1 MKLAR
6 VSVERPVLT
15 TMVALIVVVLGIV
28 SLGRVQIDLLPA
40 VELPTITIRTEYPG
54 ASPEVIEQRVT
65 AIVEEIVA
73 TVPGVERLESTSAEG
88 ISSVKATFGWG
99 TDVDTAAID
108 VNAKL
113 QSEIDELPAEIV
125 LPRVSKFD
133 VASFPVVI
141 LGISSELPPVELTTL
156 VEERI
161 RPRLSQLAG
170 VAQVDPWGSYDREVR
185 VEVDPGRLRA
195 FGVPLDQVRQA
206 IVDANLD
213 LPAGKIEQGQQS
225 VTLRAPAQFVDLEQ
239 IRELVVA
246 TQAGAPVKL
255 RQLGQV
261 HDTYTKLE
269 RIARVNGQLGL
280 RVGIRKQADA
290 NTVDVSQRILA
301 EIEAI
306 NRDFPQVRVVPV
318 IDQGNFIER
327 SIANVAQSVLYGGAL
342 AVLVLLAF
350 LRNVRSTVV
359 IAVSIPIS
367 IVATF
372 SMLYFGGLTLNLMSL
387 GGLALGVGMMVD
399 NSIVV
404 LENIFR
410 RRDELGES
418 VTEAAVAGAAEVGPA
433 IVASTVTTLV
443 VFLPLVFVR
452 GVSGV
457 LFQDLALVV
466 VFSLT
471 ASLVVSLSLVPMLA
485 AKLLRPGPR
494 AGGAVRRPGR
504 ATEPA
509 TVTPPVGLAG
519 RLSAMAGRWLDALG
533 SAYGRVL
540 VASLRHRATTVI
552 TAVATVVA
560 TAIVAPVIGT
570 EFMPPSDEGEV
581 RVTGEMPVGTKL
593 DVIDRQ
599 TRALEGLVA
608 AAVPEARASVTSVD
622 ASGREPSE
630 AFRGE
635 VRLTLTPAG
644 ERERSNAEIA
654 AALRQELQARVPG
667 MQIRTRAPQGQFL
680 LERVLG
686 TTEGLTLEVR
696 GFDLEVLDALAR
708 RAADVAAAVPGV
720 TDVVLSRQAGV
731 PQARIHIDRAKAADL
746 GLSARDVARTLE
758 IAVAGAEA
766 GEYHVGG
773 NAYRILVQLA
783 DAEHLPLAEI
793 LDLRLRNS
801 RGQDV
806 ALRSVVQS
814 DPGLGPIVIERKQQE
829 RMVKVTANVAGRDLG
844 SVAADV
850 ERGLAELPRPAGYEL
865 DVAGTFEE
873 QENAF
878 DELMISLVLSLVL
891 VYMVL
896 AAQYESLRDP
906 VVVML
911 SVPVAAVG
919 VVLVLVLTH
928 TTLNVQSF
936 IGCIM
941 LGGIVVN
948 NAILLVDQA
957 GRLRADGASVHEAVV
972 EAGRRRLRPILMTT
986 LTTVLALIPLAL
998 GVGEG
1003 ADAQAPLARVVLGG
1017 LTASTVITLVL
1028 IPVVYSLMHRGAAG
1042 EGSTC

>member
-1 MKLAR
+1 MRLAR

-15 TMVALIVVVLGIV
+15 TMITLIVLVLGIV

-40 VELPTITIRTEYPG
+40 VELPTITIRTDYEG

-73 TVPGVERLESTSAEG
+73 TVPGVQRLESTSAEG
-88 ISSVKATFGWG
+88 TSTVKATFGWG
-99 TDVDTAAID
+99 TDIDTAAID

-125 LPRVSKFD
+125 LPKVSKFD
-133 VASFPVVI
+133 VSSFPVVI
-141 LGISSELPPVELTTL
+141 LGVSSELPPVELTTL
-156 VEERI
+156 VDQRI
-161 RPRLSQLAG
+161 RPRLSQLPG
-170 VAQVDPWGSYDREVR
+170 VAQVDPWGGYDREVR

-195 FGVPLDQVRQA
+195 LGVPLDQVRQA
-206 IVDANLD
+206 ILDANLD

-239 IRELVVA
+239 IRALVI
-246 TQAGAPVKL
+246 TTHEGAPVEL
-255 RQLGQV
+255 RQLATV
-261 HDTYTKLE
+261 HDSYTRLE
-269 RIARVNGQLGL
+269 RIARVNGRRGL

-301 EIEAI
+301 ELEAI
-306 NRDFPQVRVVPV
+306 NRDFPQVQVVPV

-327 SIANVAQSVLYGGAL
+327 SIANVANSVLYGGAL
-342 AVLVLLAF
+342 AVLVLLVF
-350 LRNVRSTVV
+350 LRNVRSTLV

-372 SMLYFGGLTLNLMSL
+372 AMLYFGGLTLNLMSL

-410 RRDELGES
+410 RRDELGED
-418 VTEAAVAGAAEVGPA
+418 VATAAVGGAGEVGTA
-433 IVASTVTTLV
+433 IVASTITTLV

-452 GVSGV
+452 GVTGV

-485 AKLLRPGPR
+485 AKLLRPR
-494 AGGAVRRPGR
+494 AVAAAAAAAGR
-504 ATEPA
+504 GR
-509 TVTPPVGLAG
+509 VVG
-519 RLSAMAGRWLDALG
+519 RLSAAVGRRLDGLAE
-533 SAYGRVL
+533 AYGRVL
-540 VASLRHRATTVI
+540 AVALRHRVG
-552 TAVATVVA
+552 TVVMA
-560 TAIVAPVIGT
+560 LAAVVASGLVAPVIGT

-593 DVIDRQ
+593 DLIDRQ

-608 AAVPEARASVTSVD
+608 AAVPEASASVTSVD
-622 ASGREPSE
+622 ASGREPAE

-635 VRLTLTPAG
+635 VRLTLQPAG
-644 ERERSNAEIA
+644 ERERSNAVIA
-654 AALRQELQARVPG
+654 AALRQELQGRVPG

-686 TTEGLTLEVR
+686 TTEGLTVEVR
-696 GFDLEVLDALAR
+696 GFDLDVLDTLAR
-708 RAADVAAAVPGV
+708 SAAVVVAEIPGV

-731 PQARIHIDRAKAADL
+731 PQAQIRIDREQAAAL
-746 GLSARDVARTLE
+746 GLSPRDVARTLE
-758 IAVAGAEA
+758 IAVAGALA

-783 DAEHLPLAEI
+783 DAEHLPLSEI
-793 LDLRLRNS
+793 LDLRLHNA
-801 RGQDV
+801 RGQRI
-806 ALRSVVQS
+806 ALRSVVES
-814 DPGLGPIVIERKQQE
+814 NPGLGPIVIERKAQE
-829 RMVKVTANVAGRDLG
+829 RLVKLTANVAGRDLG
-844 SVAADV
+844 SVARDAQA
-850 ERGLAELPRPAGYEL
+850 RLAELPRPAGYEL
-865 DVAGTFEE
+865 GVAGTFEE
-873 QENAF
+873 QERAF
-878 DELMISLVLSLVL
+878 DELMVSLLLSLVL

-906 VVVML
+906 LVVML
-911 SVPVAAVG
+911 SVPVAAIG

-957 GRLRADGASVHEAVV
+957 GRLRSDGVSVHDAVV

-1017 LTASTVITLVL
+1017 LAASTVITLVL
-1028 IPVVYSLMHRGAAG
+1028 IPVVYSLMHRERAVRG
-1042 EGSTC
+1042 

>member
-1 MKLAR
+1 MRLAR
-6 VSVERPVLT
+6 VSVERPVLA
-15 TMVALIVVVLGIV
+15 TMVTLIVVVLGLV
-28 SLGRVQIDLLPA
+28 SLSRVQIDLLPA
-40 VELPTITIRTEYPG
+40 VELPTVTIRTEYEG
-54 ASPEVIEQRVT
+54 ASPEVIEQRIT

-88 ISSVKATFGWG
+88 ISTVKATFGWG
-99 TDVDTAAID
+99 TDIDTAAID
-108 VNAKL
+108 IDAKL
-113 QSEIDELPAEIV
+113 EGEIDELPEDIV
-125 LPRVSKFD
+125 PPRVSKFD
-133 VASFPVVI
+133 VSSFPVVV
-141 LGISSELPPVELTTL
+141 LGVSSDLPPVELTTL
-156 VEERI
+156 VDQRI
-161 RPRLSQLAG
+161 RQRLSQIPG
-170 VAQVDPWGSYDREVR
+170 VAQVDPWGGYDREVR
-185 VEVDPGRLRA
+185 VEVDPGKLRA
-195 FGVPLDQVRQA
+195 LGVPLAQVRQA

-213 LPAGKIEQGQQS
+213 LPAGKIEQGQQAI
-225 VTLRAPAQFVDLEQ
+225 TLRAPAQLVDLEQ
-239 IRELVVA
+239 LRNLVVA
-246 TQAGAPVKL
+246 THQGAPVRV
-255 RQLGQV
+255 RQLATV
-261 HDTYTKLE
+261 HDSHTRIE
-269 RIARVNGQLGL
+269 RIARVNGQRGL
-280 RVGIRKQADA
+280 RVGIRKQPDA

-301 EIEAI
+301 ELEAI
-306 NRDFPQVRVVPV
+306 NRDYPQIHVVPV

-327 SIANVAQSVLYGGAL
+327 SISNVADSVLYGGAL
-342 AVLVLLAF
+342 AVLVLLVF
-350 LRNVRSTVV
+350 LRNLRSTLV

-367 IVATF
+367 IISTF
-372 SMLYFGGLTLNLMSL
+372 AMLYFGGLTLNLMSL

-410 RRDELGES
+410 RRDELGEDLHR
-418 VTEAAVAGAAEVGPA
+418 AAVQGAAEMGPA
-433 IVASTVTTLV
+433 IVASTITTLV

-485 AKLLRPGPR
+485 AKLLRPR
-494 AGGAVRRPGR
+494 AGADGGR
-504 ATEPA
+504 A
-509 TVTPPVGLAG
+509 GLG
-519 RLSAMAGRWLDALG
+519 VRLSASVGRWLEALE
-533 SAYGRVL
+533 SSYGRVL
-540 VASLRHRATTVI
+540 AGALRHRAGTVI
-552 TAVATVVA
+552 TAMAAVAA
-560 TAIVAPVIGT
+560 SAIVAPVIGS

-599 TRALEGLVA
+599 TRVLERLVA
-608 AAVPEARASVTSVD
+608 ENVPEATASVTSVD
-622 ASGREPSE
+622 ASGREPTE

-635 VRLTLTPAG
+635 VRLTLVPASQ
-644 ERERSNAEIA
+644 RERSNAEVA
-654 AALRQELQARVPG
+654 AELRKALQGTVPG
-667 MQIRTRAPQGQFL
+667 MEVRTRAPQGQFL

-686 TTEGLTLEVR
+686 TTEGITVEVS
-696 GFDLEVLDALAR
+696 GYDLDLLDHLAR
-708 RAADVAAAVPGV
+708 QAAARVAELPGV

-731 PQARIHIDRAKAADL
+731 PQARIHIDRDKAADL
-746 GLSARDVARTLE
+746 GLSAGDVARTLE

-766 GEYHVGG
+766 GEFHVEG

-783 DAEHLPLAEI
+783 DAEHLPLSEI
-793 LDLRLRNS
+793 LDLRLRNA

-806 ALRSVVQS
+806 ALRSAVES
-814 DPGLGPIVIERKQQE
+814 DPGLGPIVIERKAQE
-829 RMVKVTANVAGRDLG
+829 RMVKLTANVAGRDLG

-850 ERGLAELPRPAGYEL
+850 QRELAEIPRPAGYEL
-865 DVAGTFEE
+865 GVSGTFEE
-873 QENAF
+873 QERAF
-878 DELMISLVLSLVL
+878 DELMISLLLSLVL

-906 VVVML
+906 LVVML
-911 SVPVAAVG
+911 SVPVAAIG
-919 VVLVLVLTH
+919 VVLVLVLTD

-957 GRLRADGASVHEAVV
+957 GRLRADGATVHEAVI

-998 GVGEG
+998 GIGEG

-1028 IPVVYSLMHRGAAG
+1028 IPVVYTLAHREPARP
-1042 EGSTC
+1042 

>member
-1 MKLAR
+1 MRLAR
-6 VSVERPVLT
+6 VSVERPVLA
-15 TMVALIVVVLGIV
+15 TMVTLIVVVLGVV

-40 VELPTITIRTEYPG
+40 VELPTITIRTEYEG

-88 ISSVKATFGWG
+88 ISTVKATFGWG

-108 VNAKL
+108 VDAKL
-113 QSEIDELPAEIV
+113 ESEIDELPADIV
-125 LPRVSKFD
+125 PPRVSKFD

-141 LGISSELPPVELTTL
+141 LGISSDLPPVELTTL

-161 RPRLSQLAG
+161 RPRLAQLPG
-170 VAQVDPWGSYDREVR
+170 VAQVDPWGSYDREIR

-195 FGVPLDQVRQA
+195 LGVPLEQVRQA

-213 LPAGKIEQGQQS
+213 LPAGKIEQGQQAI
-225 VTLRAPAQFVDLEQ
+225 TLRAPAQFVDLEQ
-239 IRELVVA
+239 LRGLVVA
-246 TQAGAPVKL
+246 THEGAPVRL
-255 RQLGQV
+255 HQLASV
-261 HDTYTKLE
+261 HDSYTRLE
-269 RIARVNGQLGL
+269 RLARVNGRRGL

-301 EIEAI
+301 EIVAL
-306 NRDFPQVRVVPV
+306 NRDFPQVEVLPV

-327 SIANVAQSVLYGGAL
+327 SIANVASSVLYGGAL
-342 AVLVLLAF
+342 AVLVLLVF
-350 LRNVRSTVV
+350 LRSVRSTVV

-372 SMLYFGGLTLNLMSL
+372 AMLYFGGLTLNLMSL

-404 LENIFR
+404 LENVFR
-410 RRDELGES
+410 RRDELGEPL
-418 VTEAAVAGAAEVGPA
+418 EKAAVAGAAEVGPA
-433 IVASTVTTLV
+433 IVASTITTLV

-485 AKLLRPGPR
+485 AKLLGGR
-494 AGGAVRRPGR
+494 AKPGR
-504 ATEPA
+504 AAAGGGPA
-509 TVTPPVGLAG
+509 EAGPVEG
-519 RLSAMAGRWLDALG
+519 RLSARVGRWLDGLG
-533 SAYGRVL
+533 HAYGRVL
-540 VASLRHRATTVI
+540 AAALRHRA
-552 TAVATVVA
+552 ATLVMA
-560 TAIVAPVIGT
+560 TAAMVASGLVAPVIGT

-599 TRALEGLVA
+599 SQRLEALVA
-608 AAVPEARASVTSVD
+608 EAVPEATASVTSVD
-622 ASGREPSE
+622 ASGREPAE

-635 VRLTLTPAG
+635 VRLTLVPASQ
-644 ERERSNAEIA
+644 RERSNAAIA
-654 AALRQELQARVPG
+654 ADLRQQLQSSVPG
-667 MQIRTRAPQGQFL
+667 MEIRTRAPQGQFL

-686 TTEGLTLEVR
+686 TTEGLIVEVR
-696 GFDLEVLDALAR
+696 GFDLDVLDRLAR
-708 RAADVAAAVPGV
+708 EVDARIADVPGI
-720 TDVVLSRQAGV
+720 TDVVLSREAGV
-731 PQARIHIDRAKAADL
+731 PQSRIHIDRDKAADL
-746 GLSARDVARTLE
+746 GLSARDVASTLE

-766 GEYHVGG
+766 GEYHVEG

-783 DAEHLPLAEI
+783 DAEHLPLSEI
-793 LDLRLRNS
+793 LDLRLRS
-801 RGQDV
+801 TSGQDI
-806 ALRSVVQS
+806 ALRSVVTTE
-814 DPGLGPIVIERKQQE
+814 PGLGPIVIERKAQE
-829 RMVKVTANVAGRDLG
+829 RLVKLTANVAGRDLG

-850 ERGLAELPRPAGYEL
+850 QARLAEIPRMPGYEL
-865 DVAGTFEE
+865 GVSGTFEE
-873 QENAF
+873 QQRAF
-878 DELMISLVLSLVL
+878 DELVVSLLLSLVL

-906 VVVML
+906 LVVML
-911 SVPVAAVG
+911 SVPVAAIG
-919 VVLVLVLTH
+919 VVLVLVFTH

-957 GRLRADGASVHEAVV
+957 GRLRADGVAVQAAVV

-1003 ADAQAPLARVVLGG
+1003 ADAQAPLARTVLGG
-1017 LTASTVITLVL
+1017 LAASTVITLVL
-1028 IPVVYSLMHRGAAG
+1028 IPVVYSLMHR
-1042 EGSTC
+1042 EPR

>member
-1 MKLAR
+1 MRLAR
-6 VSVERPVLT
+6 VSVERPVLA
-15 TMVALIVVVLGIV
+15 TMVTLIVVVLGLV
-28 SLGRVQIDLLPA
+28 SLARVQIDLLPA
-40 VELPTITIRTEYPG
+40 VELPTVTIRTEYEG
-54 ASPEVIEQRVT
+54 ASPEVIEQRIT

-88 ISSVKATFGWG
+88 ISTVKATFGWG
-99 TDVDTAAID
+99 TDIDTAAID
-108 VNAKL
+108 IDAKL
-113 QSEIDELPAEIV
+113 EGEIDELPEDIV
-125 LPRVSKFD
+125 PPRVSKFD
-133 VASFPVVI
+133 VSSFPVVV
-141 LGISSELPPVELTTL
+141 LGVSSSLPPVELTTL
-156 VEERI
+156 VDQRI
-161 RPRLSQLAG
+161 RQRLSQIPG
-170 VAQVDPWGSYDREVR
+170 VAQVDPWGGYDREVR
-185 VEVDPGRLRA
+185 VEIDPGRLRA
-195 FGVPLDQVRQA
+195 LGVPLADVRQA

-213 LPAGKIEQGQQS
+213 LPAGKIEQGQQAI
-225 VTLRAPAQFVDLEQ
+225 TLRAPSQFVDLEQ
-239 IRELVVA
+239 LRNLIVA
-246 TQAGAPVKL
+246 THQGAPVRL
-255 RQLGQV
+255 RQLATV
-261 HDTYTKLE
+261 HDSHTRIE
-269 RIARVNGQLGL
+269 RIARVDGQRGL
-280 RVGIRKQADA
+280 RVGIRKQPDA

-301 EIEAI
+301 ELELI
-306 NRDFPQVRVVPV
+306 NRDYPQIHVVPV

-327 SIANVAQSVLYGGAL
+327 SISNVADSVLYGGAL
-342 AVLVLLAF
+342 AVLVLLVF
-350 LRNVRSTVV
+350 LRNLRSTLV

-367 IVATF
+367 IISTF
-372 SMLYFGGLTLNLMSL
+372 AMLYFGGLTLNLMSL

-404 LENIFR
+404 LENVFR
-410 RRDELGES
+410 RRDELGEDLHR
-418 VTEAAVAGAAEVGPA
+418 AAVEGAAEMGPA

-485 AKLLRPGPR
+485 AKLLRPRTVAGAGR
-494 AGGAVRRPGR
+494 AGLVA
-504 ATEPA
+504 
-509 TVTPPVGLAG
+509 
-519 RLSAMAGRWLDALG
+519 RLSASVGRGLEALE
-533 SAYGRVL
+533 SSYGRVL
-540 VASLRHRATTVI
+540 AAALRHRAGTLMVATA
-552 TAVATVVA
+552 AVAA
-560 TAIVAPVIGT
+560 SAIVAPVIGT

-599 TRALEGLVA
+599 TRVLEQLVEA
-608 AAVPEARASVTSVD
+608 SVPEATASVTSVD
-622 ASGREPSE
+622 ASGREPTE

-635 VRLTLTPAG
+635 VRLTLVPASQ
-644 ERERSNAEIA
+644 RERSNAAVA
-654 AALRQELQARVPG
+654 AELRKELQGSVAG
-667 MQIRTRAPQGQFL
+667 MEVRTRAPQGQFL

-686 TTEGLTLEVR
+686 TTEGITVEVS
-696 GFDLEVLDALAR
+696 GYDLDLLDHLAR
-708 RAADVAAAVPGV
+708 QAAARVAELPGV

-731 PQARIHIDRAKAADL
+731 PQARIHIDRDKAADL
-746 GLSARDVARTLE
+746 GLSAGDVARTLE

-766 GEYHVGG
+766 GEFHIEG

-783 DAEHLPLAEI
+783 DAEHLPLSEI
-793 LDLRLRNS
+793 LDLRLRND

-806 ALRSVVQS
+806 ALRSAVES
-814 DPGLGPIVIERKQQE
+814 DPGLGPIVIERKAQE
-829 RMVKVTANVAGRDLG
+829 RLVKLTANVAGRDLG

-850 ERGLAELPRPAGYEL
+850 QRELAEIPRPAGYEL
-865 DVAGTFEE
+865 GVSGTFEE
-873 QENAF
+873 QQRAF
-878 DELMISLVLSLVL
+878 DELMTSLLLSLVL

-906 VVVML
+906 LVVML
-911 SVPVAAVG
+911 SVPVAAIG

-957 GRLRADGASVHEAVV
+957 GRLRLDGATVHEAVV

-998 GVGEG
+998 GIGEG

-1028 IPVVYSLMHRGAAG
+1028 IPVVYSLAHRGRVARG
-1042 EGSTC
+1042 

>member
-15 TMVALIVVVLGIV
+15 TMVTLIVVVLGVV
-28 SLGRVQIDLLPA
+28 SLGRVRIDLLPA
-40 VELPTITIRTEYPG
+40 VELPTITIRTEYQG
-54 ASPEVIEQRVT
+54 ASPEVVEQRVT

-88 ISSVKATFGWG
+88 ISTVKATFGWG
-99 TDVDTAAID
+99 IDVDTAAID

-113 QSEIDELPAEIV
+113 ESEIDELPDDIAH
-125 LPRVSKFD
+125 PRVSKFD
-133 VASFPVVI
+133 VASFPVVV
-141 LGISSELPPVELTTL
+141 LGVSSDLPPVELTTL
-156 VEERI
+156 VEERF
-161 RPRLSQLAG
+161 RPRLSQVPG
-170 VAQVDPWGSYDREVR
+170 VAQVDPWGGYAREVR
-185 VEVDPGRLRA
+185 VAVDPGRLRA
-195 FGVPLDQVRQA
+195 FGVPLEQVRQA
-206 IVDANLD
+206 IIDANLD

-225 VTLRAPAQFVDLEQ
+225 ITLRAPAQLADLEQ
-239 IRELVVA
+239 LRELVVA
-246 TQAGAPVKL
+246 THAGAPVKL
-255 RQLGQV
+255 RQLATV
-261 HDTYTKLE
+261 HDTHTKLE
-269 RIARVNGQLGL
+269 RIARVNGRRGL
-280 RVGIRKQADA
+280 RVGIRKQAHA

-301 EIEAI
+301 EVEAI
-306 NRDFPQVRVVPV
+306 NRDFPQVQVLPV

-327 SIANVAQSVLYGGAL
+327 SISNVARSVLYGGGL
-342 AVLVLLAF
+342 AVLVLLLF
-350 LRNVRSTVV
+350 LRSVRSTAV
-359 IAVSIPIS
+359 IAAAIPIS
-367 IVATF
+367 LVATF

-399 NSIVV
+399 NAIVV

-410 RRDELGES
+410 RRDELGED

-433 IVASTVTTLV
+433 IVASTITTLV

-485 AKLLRPGPR
+485 SKLLRPVAAHERSGRAARRAAAEGRGDDTPR
-494 AGGAVRRPGR
+494 ARLG
-504 ATEPA
+504 
-509 TVTPPVGLAG
+509 G
-519 RLSAMAGRWLDALG
+519 RLVAAAAAGLEALRR
-533 SAYGRVL
+533 AYGRL
-540 VASLRHRATTVI
+540 LGAALRHRATTVVI
-552 TAVATVVA
+552 AVSAMVATVL
-560 TAIVAPVIGT
+560 VAPVIGS

-581 RVTGEMPVGTKL
+581 RVTGEMAVGTKL

-599 TRALEGLVA
+599 SRVLEQLVA
-608 AAVPEARASVTSVD
+608 QAVPEARASVTSVD
-622 ASGREPSE
+622 ASGRDPSE

-635 VRLTLTPAG
+635 VRLTLVPAG
-644 ERERSNAEIA
+644 ERERSNTEIA

-696 GFDLEVLDALAR
+696 GFDLAVLDALAR
-708 RAADVAAAVPGV
+708 RAAEVAAGVPGV

-746 GLSARDVARTLE
+746 GLTARDVARTIE

-766 GEYHVGG
+766 GEYHVEG

-783 DAEHLPLAEI
+783 HAEHLTLPEI

-801 RGQDV
+801 RGQDI
-806 ALRSVVQS
+806 ALRSVVTT

-829 RMVKVTANVAGRDLG
+829 RLVKVTANVADRDLG

-850 ERGLAELPRPAGYEL
+850 ARGLAELPRPAGYDL

-873 QENAF
+873 QERAF
-878 DELMISLVLSLVL
+878 DELLISLLLSLVL

-906 VVVML
+906 LVVML

-957 GRLRADGASVHEAVV
+957 GRLRADGASVHDAVV

-1017 LTASTVITLVL
+1017 LLASTVITLVL
-1028 IPVVYSLMHRGAAG
+1028 IPVVYSLMHREPARG
-1042 EGSTC
+1042 